1 MHSAHLK
8 PYGQGMANAE
18 HRQNTLQSPARG
30 QSRGLATRLLVGLLA
45 GALLVGSFFDAESWQ
60 DLGSCDDVGSKHG
73 ARSKLEWSDI
83 ELSRTLRWHSCYEGE
98 YECARLDV
106 PIDWLEPSDHE
117 KVTLAVMRL
126 KATDTSD
133 YKGPVFFNPGGP
145 GGSGI
150 FAMQDRGVLLQTIT
164 GKNHDLVAFDPR
176 GDVGVVN
183 AHPGTVNDVFARA
196 TAFSQMCERNMN
208 ASGLLPHLSTASHAR
223 DMLEILQQMG
233 EDKLKYWGFSYG
245 TILGGVFASM
255 YPDKVERLVS
265 DGNVDYRE
273 WHWDTHINF
282 LRDTDR
288 VMDAFYEYCH
298 LAGPEDCAFYAESP
312 GAIEQRLSSLLEEIR
327 KYPVIVPASESGPGM
342 PQLVTWSNVK
352 RLISSAL
359 YQPIHMFKRFARVLK
374 ALEEGDGVP
383 FYELA
388 GTDQST
394 PPICSIEAVPP
405 NVPKMEPANDDAFP
419 AIMCAD
425 RPRALS
431 ESVEEF
437 EEFTKRLTEISSAAG
452 DVNAL
457 FRLACV
463 GRTVRPKWRYGGPF
477 EGNTSHP
484 ILYVANM
491 ADNISP
497 LISARN
503 NSQGFPGSVVL
514 VQNSYGHTTLS
525 APSACTAG
533 YINAYFQNGTLPA
546 PGTICE
552 PDYYPFQELKP
563 ARRDE
568 LAAASDSLSK
578 SNWGVQQCDKLGA
591 YAIVLVEGM
600 AGLHADGGRPTQP
613 GIRRNVHGHRDKLQ
627 VTAPGSNSKL
637 DSGTYSEADHE
648 HAVISTFDLFSIG
661 IGPSSS
667 HTVGPMRAG
676 NIFVTDMIEAGLL
689 QNVCK
694 MRISIYGSLALTGE
708 GHMTPSALL
717 LGLEGADVETVDT
730 AYVPARFAEIKQQKK
745 LFLGRGSGDGKGKE
759 IDFDYDRDFVW
770 EWGKKLPLH
779 SNGMRFRAFDK
790 DGDQLA
796 TNDLFSVGGGFVV
809 NGAMSIASSAGQA
822 VEDVPSAGNET
833 HGEGSGRHPADLAEN
848 LFYKEIRRSDAA
860 GDRKTGS
867 EIKRLDYATD
877 ERAALPA
884 TDPDGPNAL
893 SPVTSASPDTKT
905 VEAEGS
911 TRQPRY
917 PFRDAKSLLAL
928 CHKHN
933 LTIAQIVYENEKSH
947 GYTDDEICEKLV
959 RIWGVMDNS
968 ILQGVQAQKD
978 VTLPGSLKLHRRA
991 PALYRKLTRG
1001 LYPSHTQGVGS
1012 RSSQSQLSSP
1022 SNSNEKQSPADTTA
1036 TESTKSESTALGR
1049 RETTSRRGPPRIHG
1063 SIYHPILPSPPRRTT
1078 FPAMDYLAVYAIA
1091 VNETNASGGRI
1102 VTAPTNGA
1110 AGIIPSVLKYTV
1122 EFISD
1127 DPERDILT
1135 FLLTASAIGMLYK
1148 RGATISAAEGGCMAE
1163 VGVACSM
1170 AAGAFAA
1177 CMGATPETVEQAA
1190 EIGIEHNLG
1199 LTCDPIGGLVQAPCI
1214 ERNALG
1220 AIKAISSA
1228 NLALSG
1234 TPGTQKV
1241 SLDDAIRAMRLTA
1254 QGMRNEF
1261 KETSLSGLATSVP
1274 LHIPVSVPDC

>member
-1 MHSAHLK
+1 
-8 PYGQGMANAE
+8 
-18 HRQNTLQSPARG
+18 
-30 QSRGLATRLLVGLLA
+30 
-45 GALLVGSFFDAESWQ
+45 
-60 DLGSCDDVGSKHG
+60 
-73 ARSKLEWSDI
+73 
-83 ELSRTLRWHSCYEGE
+83 
-98 YECARLDV
+98 
-106 PIDWLEPSDHE
+106 
-117 KVTLAVMRL
+117 
-126 KATDTSD
+126 
-133 YKGPVFFNPGGP
+133 
-145 GGSGI
+145 
-150 FAMQDRGVLLQTIT
+150 
-164 GKNHDLVAFDPR
+164 
-176 GDVGVVN
+176 
-183 AHPGTVNDVFARA
+183 
-196 TAFSQMCERNMN
+196 
-208 ASGLLPHLSTASHAR
+208 
-223 DMLEILQQMG
+223 
-233 EDKLKYWGFSYG
+233 
-245 TILGGVFASM
+245 
-255 YPDKVERLVS
+255 
-265 DGNVDYRE
+265 
-273 WHWDTHINF
+273 
-282 LRDTDR
+282 
-288 VMDAFYEYCH
+288 
-298 LAGPEDCAFYAESP
+298 
-312 GAIEQRLSSLLEEIR
+312 
-327 KYPVIVPASESGPGM
+327 
-342 PQLVTWSNVK
+342 
-352 RLISSAL
+352 
-359 YQPIHMFKRFARVLK
+359 
-374 ALEEGDGVP
+374 
-383 FYELA
+383 
-388 GTDQST
+388 
-394 PPICSIEAVPP
+394 
-405 NVPKMEPANDDAFP
+405 
-419 AIMCAD
+419 
-425 RPRALS
+425 
-431 ESVEEF
+431 
-437 EEFTKRLTEISSAAG
+437 
-452 DVNAL
+452 
-457 FRLACV
+457 
-463 GRTVRPKWRYGGPF
+463 
-477 EGNTSHP
+477 
-484 ILYVANM
+484 
-491 ADNISP
+491 
-497 LISARN
+497 
-503 NSQGFPGSVVL
+503 
-514 VQNSYGHTTLS
+514 
-525 APSACTAG
+525 
-533 YINAYFQNGTLPA
+533 
-546 PGTICE
+546 
-552 PDYYPFQELKP
+552 
-563 ARRDE
+563 
-568 LAAASDSLSK
+568 
-578 SNWGVQQCDKLGA
+578 
-591 YAIVLVEGM
+591 M
-600 AGLHADGGRPTQP
+600 AGLRADGGRPTQP
-613 GIRRNVHGHRDKLQ
+613 GLRRNVHGHRDELQ
-627 VTAPGSNSKL
+627 VTAPGCNSKF

-689 QNVCK
+689 EKVCK

-809 NGAMSIASSAGQA
+809 NGAMSIASTAAPAGQA
-822 VEDVPSAGNET
+822 AEDAPSAGNET

-860 GDRKTGS
+860 GGRKTGS
-867 EIKRLDYATD
+867 EIKRLGDATD
-877 ERAALPA
+877 EPPVLPA
-884 TDPDGPNAL
+884 TDPDGPKAL
-893 SPVTSASPDTKT
+893 SPVASATPDTKT
-905 VEAEGS
+905 VETEGS

-917 PFRDAKSLLAL
+917 PFRDGKSLLAL

-933 LTIAQIVYENEKSH
+933 LTIAQLVYENEKSH

-959 RIWGVMDNS
+959 RIWEVMDNS
-968 ILQGVQAQKD
+968 ILQGVQAQND

-1001 LYPSHTQGVGS
+1001 LYPSHTQGVESGS
-1012 RSSQSQLSSP
+1012 TQSQLSSP
-1022 SNSNEKQSPADTTA
+1022 SNSNDKQTLACTTA
-1036 TESTKSESTALGR
+1036 TESLKSEYTALGR
-1049 RETTSRRGPPRIHG
+1049 KETTSRRGPPRIHG

-1127 DPERDILT
+1127 DPERDVLT

-1177 CMGATPETVEQAA
+1177 CMGASPETVEQAA

>member
-1 MHSAHLK
+1 MHSAHPK
-8 PYGQGMANAE
+8 PYGRGMATVE
-18 HRQNTLQSPARG
+18 HRQNARQSPARS
-30 QSRGLATRLLVGLLA
+30 QSRGLAARLLVGLLA
-45 GALLVGSFFDAESWQ
+45 GALLVGSFFAVESWQ
-60 DLGSCDDVGSKHG
+60 VLASSGLVGYKHG
-73 ARSKLEWSDI
+73 ARSKLEWRDI
-83 ELSRTLRWHSCYEGE
+83 EPSKKLRWHSCYEGE

-117 KVTLAVMRL
+117 KATMAVMRL

-150 FAMQDRGVLLQTIT
+150 FAMQDRGALLQAII
-164 GKNHDLVAFDPR
+164 GKNHDLITFDPR
-176 GDVGVVN
+176 GVGASVPRVDCWDSPEKRRLWALQDVGVVN
-183 AHPGTVNDVFARA
+183 AHPGTVNDAFAQA

-208 ASGLLPHLSTASHAR
+208 ASGLLHHLSTASHAR
-223 DMLEILQQMG
+223 DMLEILRQMG

-265 DGNVDYRE
+265 D
-273 WHWDTHINF
+273 
-282 LRDTDR
+282 DR
-288 VMDAFYEYCH
+288 VMGAFYKYCH
-298 LAGPEDCAFYAESP
+298 SAGPESCAFYAGSP
-312 GAIEQRLSSLLEEIR
+312 GAIEQRLSLLEEIR
-327 KYPVIVPASESGPGM
+327 KYPVIVPASESSPDM

-359 YQPIHMFKRFARVLK
+359 YQPIHMFKKFARVLE

-383 FYELA
+383 FYELV
-388 GTDQST
+388 GTDRFT
-394 PPICSIEAVPP
+394 PHICSIESVPP
-405 NVPKMEPANDDAFP
+405 DVPKVEPANDDAFL

-425 RPRALS
+425 RPRALT

-437 EEFTKRLTEISSAAG
+437 EEFTSDRETKMEI
-452 DVNAL
+452 
-457 FRLACV
+457 
-463 GRTVRPKWRYGGPF
+463 WR
-477 EGNTSHP
+477 
-484 ILYVANM
+484 
-491 ADNISP
+491 
-497 LISARN
+497 ARN

-514 VQNSYGHTTLS
+514 VQNSYGQQARYLNTTPPNFKS
-525 APSACTAG
+525 DD
-533 YINAYFQNGTLPA
+533 N
-546 PGTICE
+546 
-552 PDYYPFQELKP
+552 
-563 ARRDE
+563 DE
-568 LAAASDSLSK
+568 S
-578 SNWGVQQCDKLGA
+578 
-591 YAIVLVEGM
+591 
-600 AGLHADGGRPTQP
+600 
-613 GIRRNVHGHRDKLQ
+613 
-627 VTAPGSNSKL
+627 

-689 QNVCK
+689 QKVCRV
-694 MRISIYGSLALTGE
+694 RISIYGSLALTGE

-717 LGLEGADVETVDT
+717 LGLEGANVETVDT

-809 NGAMSIASSAGQA
+809 NGAMSIASSAAPAGQA

-833 HGEGSGRHPADLAEN
+833 HGEGSRRHPADLAEN

-867 EIKRLDYATD
+867 EIKRLGDTTD
-877 ERAALPA
+877 EPAALPA
-884 TDPDGPNAL
+884 TDLDGPKAL
-893 SPVTSASPDTKT
+893 SPVTSATPDTKT
-905 VEAEGS
+905 VESEGS

-917 PFRDAKSLLAL
+917 PFRDGKSLLAL

-933 LTIAQIVYENEKSH
+933 LTIAQLVYENEKSH

-959 RIWGVMDNS
+959 RIWEVMDNS
-968 ILQGVQAQKD
+968 ILQGVQAQD
-978 VTLPGSLKLHRRA
+978 DATLPGSLKLHRRA

-1001 LYPSHTQGVGS
+1001 LYPSHAQGVGS
-1012 RSSQSQLSSP
+1012 GSMQSQLSSP
-1022 SNSNEKQSPADTTA
+1022 SNGNDKQSPAGITA
-1036 TESTKSESTALGR
+1036 AESPKFESTALGR
-1049 RETTSRRGPPRIHG
+1049 KETTSRRGPPRIHG

-1177 CMGATPETVEQAA
+1177 CMGASPETVEQAA

-1274 LHIPVSVPDC
+1274 LNIPVSVPDC